1 MKIFNKYILT
11 LFVLTSII
19 SCSEYLDVNTS
30 PNDPTADVIGP
41 ELILPAAQNGSYSA
55 KTATQN
61 QFGLILTNQWAGDVT
76 NFIADMS
83 DVTSEV
89 VEFIKNNLITFGQS
103 IDPKKSSFVIVSTH
117 QFDENLNIVPTMQ
130 EAFDYIEMEEIERQ
144 LDF

>member
-1 MKIFNKYILT
+1 MDDLVNGNTLIFK
-11 LFVLTSII
+11 V
-19 SCSEYLDVNTS
+19 SEKGE
-30 PNDPTADVIGP
+30 IG
-41 ELILPAAQNGSYSA
+41 ELNI
-55 KTATQN
+55 T
-61 QFGLILTNQWAGDVT
+61 GDVT

-89 VEFIKNNLITFGQS
+89 VEFIKNNLLTFGQS
-103 IDPKKSSFVIVSTH
+103 IDQKKGSFVIVSTH

>member
-1 MKIFNKYILT
+1 MNDLVNGNT
-11 LFVLTSII
+11 LVFKV
-19 SCSEYLDVNTS
+19 SEQGE
-30 PNDPTADVIGP
+30 IG
-41 ELILPAAQNGSYSA
+41 ELNI
-55 KTATQN
+55 T
-61 QFGLILTNQWAGDVT
+61 GDVT

-83 DVTSEV
+83 DVTLEV

-103 IDPKKSSFVIVSTH
+103 IDPKKGSFIIVSTH

>member
-1 MKIFNKYILT
+1 MNNLVNGNILIFK
-11 LFVLTSII
+11 V
-19 SCSEYLDVNTS
+19 SEKGE
-30 PNDPTADVIGP
+30 IG
-41 ELILPAAQNGSYSA
+41 ELNI
-55 KTATQN
+55 T
-61 QFGLILTNQWAGDVT
+61 GDVT

-89 VEFIKNNLITFGQS
+89 IEIIKNNLITFGQS
-103 IDPKKSSFVIVSTH
+103 IDSKKGSFVIVSTH

>member
-1 MKIFNKYILT
+1 MNNLVNGNT
-11 LFVLTSII
+11 LVFKV
-19 SCSEYLDVNTS
+19 SEKGE
-30 PNDPTADVIGP
+30 IG
-41 ELILPAAQNGSYSA
+41 ELNI
-55 KTATQN
+55 T
-61 QFGLILTNQWAGDVT
+61 GDVT

-83 DVTSEV
+83 DVTLEV

-103 IDPKKSSFVIVSTH
+103 IDPKKGSFIIVSTH

>member
-1 MKIFNKYILT
+1 MNNLVNGNILV
-11 LFVLTSII
+11 FKV
-19 SCSEYLDVNTS
+19 SETGE
-30 PNDPTADVIGP
+30 IG
-41 ELILPAAQNGSYSA
+41 ELNI
-55 KTATQN
+55 T
-61 QFGLILTNQWAGDVT
+61 GDVT

-144 LDF
+144 LNF